1 LKDEKLLEALITT
14 MLNAARISTAGDPPV
29 VERAAIFAMT
39 AMLAGLAAS
48 AAVAC
53 ALAAL
58 WIYGEPYLGPA
69 GAALM
74 IAFVLAIICLVA
86 VIFHRRSERSLAP
99 PPEAISPADL
109 LIPALAAFKENKVT
123 FIAAAVIAGIVF
135 DIHRGRSR

>member
-1 LKDEKLLEALITT
+1 MLEALITT

-53 ALAAL
+53 VLAAL
-58 WIYGEPYLGPA
+58 WIYGEPYLGSA
-69 GAALM
+69 GATL
-74 IAFVLAIICLVA
+74 ITAFFLAIICLVA
-86 VIFHRRSERSLAP
+86 IIFHRRSERSLAP

-123 FIAAAVIAGIVF
+123 FIAAAVIAGIAF